1 MRVLLIGT
9 LNERNRVRRQLEQT
23 GVRIVGEFG
32 TRVEAKSSAID
43 ADALILA
50 ADADEQPPRSRSDLE
65 VASATEALTPR
76 ELQVL
81 ALLAEG
87 LSNKSIAAELGIS
100 DQTVKFH
107 VAAIIG
113 KLGASN
119 RTEAVRR
126 GLRRGLIA
134 L

>member
-9 LNERNRVRRQLEQT
+9 PNERNRVRRQLEQT
-23 GVRIVGEFG
+23 GVRVAGEFA
-32 TRVEAKSSAID
+32 TPAEARASGIE

-50 ADADEQPPRSRSDLE
+50 ADADAQLARSGSDLE
-65 VASATEALTPR
+65 DASATEALTPR

-87 LSNKSIAAELGIS
+87 LSNKSIAAQLGIS

-107 VAAIIG
+107 VAAVIG